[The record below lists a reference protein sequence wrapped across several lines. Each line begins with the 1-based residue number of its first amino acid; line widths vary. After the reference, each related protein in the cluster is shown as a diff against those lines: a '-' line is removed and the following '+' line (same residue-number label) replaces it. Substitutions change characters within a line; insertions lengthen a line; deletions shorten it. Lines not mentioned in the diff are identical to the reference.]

1 MENKSYFA
9 LMDCTSMCREF
20 MELLRIFLS
29 PLSFPC
35 PFLGFSSRTQSLSG
49 FGTKETEYWPGRSEE
64 RRVGKECRL

>member
-1 MENKSYFA
+1 
-9 LMDCTSMCREF
+9 MCREF

-49 FGTKETEYWPGRSEE
+49 FGTKETEYWPGKWSLE
-64 RRVGKECRL
+64 VVPPLWVF